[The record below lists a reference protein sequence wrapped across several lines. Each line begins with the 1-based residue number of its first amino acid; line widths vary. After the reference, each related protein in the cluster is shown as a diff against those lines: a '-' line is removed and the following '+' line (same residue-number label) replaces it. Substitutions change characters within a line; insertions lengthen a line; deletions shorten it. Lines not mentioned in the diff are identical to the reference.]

1 MKDHQ
6 DELNK
11 QLEILESLNKSLKVV
26 QDIKQKLNK
35 SKLGTIQKNY
45 EKELKTLSLEYDLFK
60 QKKLRTESRFKSATS
75 IKNQDQFM
83 AMFGGSGNAANI
95 QGREIINEE
104 ILGGYGLEVNK
115 YKRLMDDYGHRR
127 RFKRVV
133 TGITK

>member
-60 QKKLRTESRFKSATS
+60 QK
-75 IKNQDQFM
+75 
-83 AMFGGSGNAANI
+83 
-95 QGREIINEE
+95 
-104 ILGGYGLEVNK
+104 
-115 YKRLMDDYGHRR
+115 
-127 RFKRVV
+127 
-133 TGITK
+133 